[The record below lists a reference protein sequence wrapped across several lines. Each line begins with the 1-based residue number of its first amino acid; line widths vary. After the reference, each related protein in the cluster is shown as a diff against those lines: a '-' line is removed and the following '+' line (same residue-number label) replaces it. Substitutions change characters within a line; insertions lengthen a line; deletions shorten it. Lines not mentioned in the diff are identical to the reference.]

1 MDVFIDEYAFRDEDF
16 ARQKRRTLI
25 NQGKDVS
32 LLSFDPS
39 RNLYVFDVLPE
50 GE

>member
-1 MDVFIDEYAFRDEDF
+1 MVTIDEYGYQSEAF
-16 ARQKRRTLI
+16 ARQKRRALI
-25 NQGKDVS
+25 NQGKVVS

-39 RNLYVFDVLPE
+39 RDLYVFDVYPE